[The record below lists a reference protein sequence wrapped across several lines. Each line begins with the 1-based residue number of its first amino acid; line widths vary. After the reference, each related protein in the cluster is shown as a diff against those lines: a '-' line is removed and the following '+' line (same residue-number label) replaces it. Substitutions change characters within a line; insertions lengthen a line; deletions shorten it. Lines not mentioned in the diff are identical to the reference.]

1 MKYAMT
7 MDGKIATYT
16 GASRWVTGEAA
27 RMHVQK
33 QRLKYTGIM
42 AGVGTVLADDPML
55 TCRLEN
61 GRNPV
66 RIICDSHLR
75 TPLNSRIVKTASTIP
90 TIFATSSKDQQKIK
104 NYEDMGCKVLED
116 NKEEFEAKYSKDT
129 PIYILCYTG
138 QKSEEIEDML
148 DEMGYEA
155 YSLDGGFVAY
165 LRWKFNK
172 YLEQDKES
180 GNNTSEENVKEI
192 ERSIVKKF
200 RKPIWRKFTQA
211 LNEYD
216 LIQDGDKIAVCIS
229 GGKDSMLMA
238 KLFQELKRHGKNNF
252 ELVFLVMNPGYNDL
266 NYNVILNNAKIL
278 DIPITVFKTEIFDT
292 VVDITESPCYLCA
305 RMRRGYLY
313 SKAKE
318 LGCNKIALGHHYD
331 DVIETILM
339 GMLYGAQVQTMMPK
353 LHSTN
358 FEGMELIRPMYLI
371 READIIHWKEY
382 NNLEFIQCACRFTE
396 GCASCGGTGKGSK
409 RAEIKQLIK
418 DLTKVSPYIEK
429 NIFRSVENVNIDTVI
444 AYKKK
449 GQRHSFLDEY
459 DITDDKYAGNAE
471 VDNSENISKELNESD
486 INSSGQLSEY
496 HTDETIE
503 LGKTGSTQTMPL
515 NKSDINKDDI
525 SENTLAKYEKLKSI
539 IKDCGKIAIAF
550 SGGVDSTFLTKVAKD
565 VLGENAVAV
574 TISSILVTDDELKE
588 ADDFCKAENI
598 EHLIYKADVL
608 SIPGFENNPPDR
620 CYICKKA
627 IFTNVQN
634 LVGERG
640 ISVIAEGTNVDDDG
654 DYRPGMRAIKE
665 LGVRSPLKEAGLTK
679 AEIREL
685 SCMLGLKTWNKPSCA
700 CLASRFA
707 YGEVIN
713 KDKLDM
719 IYSAEC
725 YIRSL
730 GFEQFRVRLQ
740 DGIARIELRPADIQK
755 FIENGIKD
763 KVSEKLHALGFKY
776 VSLDLDGYRL
786 GSMNEVLN
794 RQERGNNG
802 GSSL

>member
-1 MKYAMT
+1 MRTVQQYY
-7 MDGKIATYT
+7 DDNRDKILFDVRALEEYEKETIE
-16 GASRWVTGEAA
+16 ASIHYYW
-27 RMHVQK
+27 
-33 QRLKYTGIM
+33 
-42 AGVGTVLADDPML
+42 
-55 TCRLEN
+55 
-61 GRNPV
+61 
-66 RIICDSHLR
+66 
-75 TPLNSRIVKTASTIP
+75 
-90 TIFATSSKDQQKIK
+90 
-104 NYEDMGCKVLED
+104 EDMIKVLED

-138 QKSEEIEDML
+138 QKSEEIEDIL

-471 VDNSENISKELNESD
+471 VDNSENISKELNKSD

-503 LGKTGSTQTMPL
+503 LGKTGSAQTMPL

-574 TISSILVTDDELKE
+574 TISSILVTNDELKE
-588 ADDFCKAENI
+588 ADDFCKVENI

-763 KVSEKLHALGFKY
+763 KVSEKLHTLGFKY

-802 GSSL
+802 DSSL

>member
-1 MKYAMT
+1 MRTVQQYY
-7 MDGKIATYT
+7 DDNRDKILFDVRALEEYEKETIE
-16 GASRWVTGEAA
+16 ASIHYYW
-27 RMHVQK
+27 
-33 QRLKYTGIM
+33 
-42 AGVGTVLADDPML
+42 
-55 TCRLEN
+55 
-61 GRNPV
+61 
-66 RIICDSHLR
+66 
-75 TPLNSRIVKTASTIP
+75 
-90 TIFATSSKDQQKIK
+90 
-104 NYEDMGCKVLED
+104 EDMIKVLED
-116 NKEEFEAKYSKDT
+116 NKEEFEEKYSKDT

-138 QKSEEIEDML
+138 QKSEEIEDIL

-471 VDNSENISKELNESD
+471 VDNSENISKELNKSD

-503 LGKTGSTQTMPL
+503 LGKTGSTQIMPL

-598 EHLIYKADVL
+598 EHLIYNADVL

-654 DYRPGMRAIKE
+654 DYRPGIRAIKE

>member
-1 MKYAMT
+1 MRTVQQYY
-7 MDGKIATYT
+7 DDNRDKILFDVRALEEYEKETIE
-16 GASRWVTGEAA
+16 ASIHYYW
-27 RMHVQK
+27 
-33 QRLKYTGIM
+33 
-42 AGVGTVLADDPML
+42 
-55 TCRLEN
+55 
-61 GRNPV
+61 
-66 RIICDSHLR
+66 
-75 TPLNSRIVKTASTIP
+75 
-90 TIFATSSKDQQKIK
+90 
-104 NYEDMGCKVLED
+104 EDMIKVLED

-138 QKSEEIEDML
+138 QKSEEIEDIL

-471 VDNSENISKELNESD
+471 VDNSENISKELNKSD

-503 LGKTGSTQTMPL
+503 LGKTGSAQTMPL

-588 ADDFCKAENI
+588 ADDFCKVENI

-608 SIPGFENNPPDR
+608 SIPGFENNQPDR

>member
-1 MKYAMT
+1 MRTVQQYY
-7 MDGKIATYT
+7 DDNRDKILFDVRALEEYEKETIE
-16 GASRWVTGEAA
+16 ASIHYYW
-27 RMHVQK
+27 
-33 QRLKYTGIM
+33 
-42 AGVGTVLADDPML
+42 
-55 TCRLEN
+55 
-61 GRNPV
+61 
-66 RIICDSHLR
+66 
-75 TPLNSRIVKTASTIP
+75 
-90 TIFATSSKDQQKIK
+90 
-104 NYEDMGCKVLED
+104 EDMIKVLED

-138 QKSEEIEDML
+138 QKSEEIEDIL

-180 GNNTSEENVKEI
+180 GNNISEENVKEI

-358 FEGMELIRPMYLI
+358 FDGMELIRPMYLI

-471 VDNSENISKELNESD
+471 VDNSENTSKELNKSD

-503 LGKTGSTQTMPL
+503 LDKTGSAQIMSL
-515 NKSDINKDDI
+515 NKSDIDEADI

-539 IKDCGKIAIAF
+539 IKDFGKIAIAF

>member
-1 MKYAMT
+1 MRTVQQYY
-7 MDGKIATYT
+7 DDNRDKILFDVRALEEYEKETIE
-16 GASRWVTGEAA
+16 ASIHYYW
-27 RMHVQK
+27 
-33 QRLKYTGIM
+33 
-42 AGVGTVLADDPML
+42 
-55 TCRLEN
+55 
-61 GRNPV
+61 
-66 RIICDSHLR
+66 
-75 TPLNSRIVKTASTIP
+75 
-90 TIFATSSKDQQKIK
+90 
-104 NYEDMGCKVLED
+104 EDMIKVLED

-138 QKSEEIEDML
+138 QKSEEIEDIL

-471 VDNSENISKELNESD
+471 VDNSENTSKELNKSD

-503 LGKTGSTQTMPL
+503 LDKTGSAQIMSL

-588 ADDFCKAENI
+588 ADDFCKVENI

-608 SIPGFENNPPDR
+608 SIPGFEDNPPDR

-763 KVSEKLHALGFKY
+763 KVSEKLHTLGFKY

>member
-1 MKYAMT
+1 MRTVQQYY
-7 MDGKIATYT
+7 DDNRDKILFDVRALEEYEKETIE
-16 GASRWVTGEAA
+16 ASIHYYW
-27 RMHVQK
+27 
-33 QRLKYTGIM
+33 
-42 AGVGTVLADDPML
+42 
-55 TCRLEN
+55 
-61 GRNPV
+61 
-66 RIICDSHLR
+66 
-75 TPLNSRIVKTASTIP
+75 
-90 TIFATSSKDQQKIK
+90 
-104 NYEDMGCKVLED
+104 EDMIKVLED

-138 QKSEEIEDML
+138 QKSEEIEDIL

-292 VVDITESPCYLCA
+292 VVDITESPCYMCA

-471 VDNSENISKELNESD
+471 VDNSENTSKELNKSD

-503 LGKTGSTQTMPL
+503 LDKTGSAQIMSL

-588 ADDFCKAENI
+588 ADDFCKVENI

-608 SIPGFENNPPDR
+608 SIPGFEDNPPDR

-802 GSSL
+802 DSSL

>member
-1 MKYAMT
+1 MRTVQQYY
-7 MDGKIATYT
+7 DDNRDKILFDVRALEEYEKETIE
-16 GASRWVTGEAA
+16 ASIHYYW
-27 RMHVQK
+27 
-33 QRLKYTGIM
+33 
-42 AGVGTVLADDPML
+42 
-55 TCRLEN
+55 
-61 GRNPV
+61 
-66 RIICDSHLR
+66 
-75 TPLNSRIVKTASTIP
+75 
-90 TIFATSSKDQQKIK
+90 
-104 NYEDMGCKVLED
+104 EDMIKVLED

-138 QKSEEIEDML
+138 QKSEEIEDIL

-292 VVDITESPCYLCA
+292 VVDITESPCYLCT

-471 VDNSENISKELNESD
+471 VDNSENISKELNKSD

-503 LGKTGSTQTMPL
+503 LGKTGSTQIMPL

-550 SGGVDSTFLTKVAKD
+550 SGGVDSTFLTKAAKD

-598 EHLIYKADVL
+598 EHLIYNADVL

-627 IFTNVQN
+627 IFTNVKN

-802 GSSL
+802 DSSL

>member
-1 MKYAMT
+1 MRTVQQYY
-7 MDGKIATYT
+7 DDNRDKILFDVRALEEYEKETIE
-16 GASRWVTGEAA
+16 ASIHYYW
-27 RMHVQK
+27 
-33 QRLKYTGIM
+33 
-42 AGVGTVLADDPML
+42 
-55 TCRLEN
+55 
-61 GRNPV
+61 
-66 RIICDSHLR
+66 
-75 TPLNSRIVKTASTIP
+75 
-90 TIFATSSKDQQKIK
+90 
-104 NYEDMGCKVLED
+104 EDMIKVLED

-138 QKSEEIEDML
+138 QKSEEIEDIL

-471 VDNSENISKELNESD
+471 VDNSENTSKELNKSD

-503 LGKTGSTQTMPL
+503 LGKTGSTQIMPL
-515 NKSDINKDDI
+515 NKSDIDEADI
-525 SENTLAKYEKLKSI
+525 SENTLSKYEKLKSI

-608 SIPGFENNPPDR
+608 SIPGFENNPQDR

-740 DGIARIELRPADIQK
+740 DEIARIELRPADIQK

>member
-1 MKYAMT
+1 MRTVQQYY
-7 MDGKIATYT
+7 DDNRDKILFDVRALEEYEKETIE
-16 GASRWVTGEAA
+16 ASIHYYW
-27 RMHVQK
+27 
-33 QRLKYTGIM
+33 
-42 AGVGTVLADDPML
+42 
-55 TCRLEN
+55 
-61 GRNPV
+61 
-66 RIICDSHLR
+66 
-75 TPLNSRIVKTASTIP
+75 
-90 TIFATSSKDQQKIK
+90 
-104 NYEDMGCKVLED
+104 EDMIKVLED
-116 NKEEFEAKYSKDT
+116 NKEEFEEKYSKDT

-138 QKSEEIEDML
+138 QKSEEIEDIL

-471 VDNSENISKELNESD
+471 VDNSENTSKELNKSD

-503 LGKTGSTQTMPL
+503 LGKTGSTQIMPL

-588 ADDFCKAENI
+588 ADDFCKVENI

>member
-1 MKYAMT
+1 MRTVQQYY
-7 MDGKIATYT
+7 DDNRDKILFDVRALEEYEKETIE
-16 GASRWVTGEAA
+16 ASIHYYW
-27 RMHVQK
+27 
-33 QRLKYTGIM
+33 
-42 AGVGTVLADDPML
+42 
-55 TCRLEN
+55 
-61 GRNPV
+61 
-66 RIICDSHLR
+66 
-75 TPLNSRIVKTASTIP
+75 
-90 TIFATSSKDQQKIK
+90 
-104 NYEDMGCKVLED
+104 EDMIKVLED

-138 QKSEEIEDML
+138 QKSEEIEDIL

-471 VDNSENISKELNESD
+471 VDNSENTSKELNKSD

-496 HTDETIE
+496 YTDETIE
-503 LGKTGSTQTMPL
+503 LDKTGSAQIMPL

-574 TISSILVTDDELKE
+574 TISSILVTNDELKE
-588 ADDFCKAENI
+588 ADDFCKVENI

>member
-1 MKYAMT
+1 MRTVQQYY
-7 MDGKIATYT
+7 DDNRDKILFDVRALEEYEKETIE
-16 GASRWVTGEAA
+16 ASIHYYW
-27 RMHVQK
+27 
-33 QRLKYTGIM
+33 
-42 AGVGTVLADDPML
+42 
-55 TCRLEN
+55 
-61 GRNPV
+61 
-66 RIICDSHLR
+66 
-75 TPLNSRIVKTASTIP
+75 
-90 TIFATSSKDQQKIK
+90 
-104 NYEDMGCKVLED
+104 EDMIKVLED

-138 QKSEEIEDML
+138 QKSEEIEDIL

-471 VDNSENISKELNESD
+471 VDNSENISKELNKSD

-503 LGKTGSTQTMPL
+503 LGKTGSTQIMPL

-574 TISSILVTDDELKE
+574 TICSILVTDDELKE

-598 EHLIYKADVL
+598 EHLIYNADVL

>member
-1 MKYAMT
+1 MRK
-7 MDGKIATYT
+7 
-16 GASRWVTGEAA
+16 VTNRFAA
-27 RMHVQK
+27 V
-33 QRLKYTGIM
+33 IM
-42 AGVGTVLADDPML
+42 VLLMI
-55 TCRLEN
+55 CSI
-61 GRNPV
+61 PV
-66 RIICDSHLR
+66 SAI
-75 TPLNSRIVKTASTIP
+75 
-90 TIFATSSKDQQKIK
+90 
-104 NYEDMGCKVLED
+104 
-116 NKEEFEAKYSKDT
+116 
-129 PIYILCYTG
+129 
-138 QKSEEIEDML
+138 SE
-148 DEMGYEA
+148 
-155 YSLDGGFVAY
+155 
-165 LRWKFNK
+165 
-172 YLEQDKES
+172 
-180 GNNTSEENVKEI
+180 
-192 ERSIVKKF
+192 
-200 RKPIWRKFTQA
+200 
-211 LNEYD
+211 
-216 LIQDGDKIAVCIS
+216 
-229 GGKDSMLMA
+229 
-238 KLFQELKRHGKNNF
+238 
-252 ELVFLVMNPGYNDL
+252 
-266 NYNVILNNAKIL
+266 
-278 DIPITVFKTEIFDT
+278 
-292 VVDITESPCYLCA
+292 
-305 RMRRGYLY
+305 
-313 SKAKE
+313 
-318 LGCNKIALGHHYD
+318 
-331 DVIETILM
+331 
-339 GMLYGAQVQTMMPK
+339 
-353 LHSTN
+353 STN
-358 FEGMELIRPMYLI
+358 R
-371 READIIHWKEY
+371 
-382 NNLEFIQCACRFTE
+382 
-396 GCASCGGTGKGSK
+396 ASEQIMSY
-409 RAEIKQLIK
+409 
-418 DLTKVSPYIEK
+418 YI
-429 NIFRSVENVNIDTVI
+429 NVVP
-444 AYKKK
+444 
-449 GQRHSFLDEY
+449 
-459 DITDDKYAGNAE
+459 AGN
-471 VDNSENISKELNESD
+471 
-486 INSSGQLSEY
+486 
-496 HTDETIE
+496 
-503 LGKTGSTQTMPL
+503 
-515 NKSDINKDDI
+515 
-525 SENTLAKYEKLKSI
+525 
-539 IKDCGKIAIAF
+539 GKIAIAF

-598 EHLIYKADVL
+598 EHLIYNADVL

>member
-1 MKYAMT
+1 MRTVQQYY
-7 MDGKIATYT
+7 DDNRDKILFDVRALEEYEKETIE
-16 GASRWVTGEAA
+16 ASIHYYW
-27 RMHVQK
+27 
-33 QRLKYTGIM
+33 
-42 AGVGTVLADDPML
+42 
-55 TCRLEN
+55 
-61 GRNPV
+61 
-66 RIICDSHLR
+66 
-75 TPLNSRIVKTASTIP
+75 
-90 TIFATSSKDQQKIK
+90 
-104 NYEDMGCKVLED
+104 EDMIKVLED

-138 QKSEEIEDML
+138 QKSEEIEDIL

-471 VDNSENISKELNESD
+471 VDNSENISKELNKSD

-503 LGKTGSTQTMPL
+503 LGKTGSTQIMPL

-550 SGGVDSTFLTKVAKD
+550 SGGVDSTFLTKAAKD

-598 EHLIYKADVL
+598 EHLIYNADVL

-620 CYICKKA
+620 CYICKEA

-654 DYRPGMRAIKE
+654 DYRPGIRAIKE

>member
-1 MKYAMT
+1 MRTVQQYY
-7 MDGKIATYT
+7 DDNRDKILFDVRALEEYEKETIE
-16 GASRWVTGEAA
+16 ASIHYYW
-27 RMHVQK
+27 
-33 QRLKYTGIM
+33 
-42 AGVGTVLADDPML
+42 
-55 TCRLEN
+55 
-61 GRNPV
+61 
-66 RIICDSHLR
+66 
-75 TPLNSRIVKTASTIP
+75 
-90 TIFATSSKDQQKIK
+90 
-104 NYEDMGCKVLED
+104 EDMIKVLED

-138 QKSEEIEDML
+138 QKSEEIEDIL

-292 VVDITESPCYLCA
+292 VVDITESPCYWCA

-471 VDNSENISKELNESD
+471 VDNSENISKELNKSD

-503 LGKTGSTQTMPL
+503 LGKTGSTQIMPL

-598 EHLIYKADVL
+598 EHLIYNADVL

>member
-1 MKYAMT
+1 MRTVQQYY
-7 MDGKIATYT
+7 DDNRDKILFDVRALEEYEKETIE
-16 GASRWVTGEAA
+16 ASIHYYW
-27 RMHVQK
+27 
-33 QRLKYTGIM
+33 
-42 AGVGTVLADDPML
+42 
-55 TCRLEN
+55 
-61 GRNPV
+61 
-66 RIICDSHLR
+66 
-75 TPLNSRIVKTASTIP
+75 
-90 TIFATSSKDQQKIK
+90 
-104 NYEDMGCKVLED
+104 EDMIKVLED

-138 QKSEEIEDML
+138 QKSEEIEDIL

-471 VDNSENISKELNESD
+471 VDNSENISKELNKSD

-574 TISSILVTDDELKE
+574 TISSILVTDDEPKE

-763 KVSEKLHALGFKY
+763 KVSEKLHTLGFKY

>member
-1 MKYAMT
+1 MRTVQQYY
-7 MDGKIATYT
+7 DDNRDKILFDVRALEEYEKETIE
-16 GASRWVTGEAA
+16 ASIHYYW
-27 RMHVQK
+27 
-33 QRLKYTGIM
+33 
-42 AGVGTVLADDPML
+42 
-55 TCRLEN
+55 
-61 GRNPV
+61 
-66 RIICDSHLR
+66 
-75 TPLNSRIVKTASTIP
+75 
-90 TIFATSSKDQQKIK
+90 
-104 NYEDMGCKVLED
+104 EDMIKVLED

-138 QKSEEIEDML
+138 QKSEEIEDIL

-353 LHSTN
+353 LHSMN

-471 VDNSENISKELNESD
+471 VDNSENTSKELNKSD

-503 LGKTGSTQTMPL
+503 LDKTGSAQIMSL

-588 ADDFCKAENI
+588 ADDFCKVENI

-608 SIPGFENNPPDR
+608 SIPGFEDNPPDR

-802 GSSL
+802 DSSL